1 MNSSIN
7 IKEIGFELENF
18 LAKTTSGPNGFAGEC
33 YRTLK
38 EEIIPILRKLP
49 ENRTV
54 HSEFITLRPKPDKHI
69 TGTESYST
77 VSLIK
82 IDANFLNRML
92 SN

>member
-38 EEIIPILRKLP
+38 EEIIPILSKLP
-49 ENRTV
+49 ENRRV
-54 HSEFITLRPKPDKHI
+54 HFRIHYSETKTRQTH
-69 TGTESYST
+69 YR
-77 VSLIK
+77 
-82 IDANFLNRML
+82 NRKL
-92 SN
+92 